1 MKARYY
7 AVAFILFILSNA
19 ASAQSYFVRVTNNT
33 NLRASYS
40 LESAVLTSARAG
52 ATLEVVGQHNR
63 WLRVRHEG
71 RQFWMAAWVS
81 HSRVDAQPTA
91 TATDIDNCCFVD
103 RQCQS
108 DQEWTDGY
116 WAYQNKQCA
125 APATTSTVSTVSPPP
140 GATAASDV
148 DNCCFMN
155 RHCRTNQQWVDGYW
169 AYQRNECPTQLDST
183 SVSRL
188 PRPAIHGSQFFVQ
201 RMNNTLDML
210 RDRAPE
216 WYHYVVSVTES
227 IREDTGDKN
236 NGCPYRGRAWV
247 RASEPIIW
255 FESCKAVTRYTDF
268 TALYWVAY
276 ALLHEACHLHAYR
289 QNVPFATQQD
299 EEYACSYPGHI
310 LEYTIDPTG
319 TLLPFVWIQEELDAR
334 RYHYCA
340 FWQSEYC

>member
-7 AVAFILFILSNA
+7 AVAFILFILSSA

-71 RQFWMAAWVS
+71 RQFWMASWVS

-91 TATDIDNCCFVD
+91 VSADIDNCCFVD

-125 APATTSTVSTVSPPP
+125 APATTTTVSTVSPPP

-148 DNCCFMN
+148 DNCCFLGWN
-155 RHCRTNQQWVDGYW
+155 CQSDHQWERGFW
-169 AYQRNECPTQLDST
+169 NYQVGQCEHQG
-183 SVSRL
+183 V
-188 PRPAIHGSQFFVQ
+188 IIEGSEGFKAT
-201 RMNNTLDML
+201 MDEALKLL
-210 RDRAPE
+210 RDRSPH
-216 WYHYVVSVTES
+216 WYWYTLDGLSK
-227 IREDTGDKN
+227 IREVEGSRIWVGTPGGEN
-236 NGCPYRGRAWV
+236 TWGRDSGWLRNREIVGIA
-247 RASEPIIW
+247 ATL
-255 FESCKAVTRYTDF
+255 A
-268 TALYWVAY
+268 
-276 ALLHEACHLHAYR
+276 HEACHVYR
-289 QNVPFATQQD
+289 HRSGQFPVSDVVGERACTQIEIQALEAIGAEPWRIRSEQN
-299 EEYACSYPGHI
+299 
-310 LEYTIDPTG
+310 
-319 TLLPFVWIQEELDAR
+319 LLANIEKPECQWWHNQEGSPIAAHCWD
-334 RYHYCA
+334 
-340 FWQSEYC
+340 